1 MPGIIFRREKLILP
15 KTEEKAQSFKK
26 TVSASYYTAPSMSE
40 LPKRFRNVPSFL
52 FM

>member
-15 KTEEKAQSFKK
+15 KTEKAQSFKK

-40 LPKRFRNVPSFL
+40 VPKRFRNVPSFL